1 MQVNKLLCWFQCFPP
16 TRGHMFLSLRHR
28 SFPITFLKL
37 NYLHRVVPFGHK
49 FVLLLLL
56 CVHNSLPSVFLKVV
70 TRSATSAMTR
80 VPMRELLEMWIK
92 QAGSVAPPWIKASAL
107 WGFIYIYSISLKK
120 VQVQFKLEM
129 IWGWR
134 LELFL
139 WSEMYLLALGYL
151 SLQVNHSSC
160 FLRPHYNYSQQL

>member
-56 CVHNSLPSVFLKVV
+56 RVHNSLPGVFLKVV
-70 TRSATSAMTR
+70 TRSATSGMTH
-80 VPMRELLEMWIK
+80 VQMREL
-92 QAGSVAPPWIKASAL
+92 
-107 WGFIYIYSISLKK
+107 
-120 VQVQFKLEM
+120 
-129 IWGWR
+129 
-134 LELFL
+134 
-139 WSEMYLLALGYL
+139 SEM
-151 SLQVNHSSC
+151 
-160 FLRPHYNYSQQL
+160 